1 MTFSHEHMLQL
12 PTLFTIYNH
21 VHGRA
26 DLPTAQTLT
35 TKDFKFKLNLPIL
48 AFLKHHPD
56 QFVQMSLKHLK
67 LAEH

>member
-1 MTFSHEHMLQL
+1 MTFSHEHVL
-12 PTLFTIYNH
+12 PNFRLFSRYH

-35 TKDFKFKLNLPIL
+35 TKDFKLNLPIL